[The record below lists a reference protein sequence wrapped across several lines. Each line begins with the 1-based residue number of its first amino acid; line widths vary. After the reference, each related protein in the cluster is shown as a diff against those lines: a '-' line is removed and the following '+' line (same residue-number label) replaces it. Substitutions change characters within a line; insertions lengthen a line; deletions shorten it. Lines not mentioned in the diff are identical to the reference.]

1 MKQMFGKSI
10 QMKCLTL
17 PLLVLVCTAAL
28 STGCKGRSHGSPDGY
43 NLERPQTAELGKV
56 LNEISGLSWDNENQA
71 LVAISDSKEKLFLIG
86 LKNKKLKD
94 LTGKVLPADADT
106 EDVIVTDSCYYVLSS
121 WGEIRK
127 IPLSAQDTSGMQS
140 FRIPLEG
147 KNDFE
152 AMYYDPTAK
161 GIVMLCKKC
170 ELDKGTGQVSAFRFD
185 ASSGRFDSSALFVL
199 NDKEVEAL
207 LKDADAKLNPSA
219 AAIHP
224 YNKRLYILS
233 SAGNLLVVTDTRG
246 KVVEAFQ
253 LNPDR
258 FPQSEGI
265 AFAPNGDMYISNEG
279 KYGKPTLLHFPYQ
292 MRQQNKDKKEK
303 Q

>member
-1 MKQMFGKSI
+1 MFEKSI
-10 QMKCLTL
+10 QMKC
-17 PLLVLVCTAAL
+17 PAPFVLVIVCTLAL
-28 STGCKGRSHGSPDGY
+28 LAGCKGRSHGSPDGY

-71 LVAISDSKEKLFLIG
+71 LVAISDSKEKIFLIG
-86 LKNKKLKD
+86 LKNKKLQD
-94 LTGKVLPADADT
+94 LTGKVIPPDADT

-127 IPLSAQDTSGMQS
+127 IPLGAKDTSGIQS
-140 FRIPLEG
+140 FRIGLPG

-152 AMYYDPTAK
+152 SMYYDPTSK
-161 GIVMLCKKC
+161 GIMLLCKKC
-170 ELDKGTGQVSAFRFD
+170 EVDKGSGHVSAFRFD
-185 ASSGRFDSSALFVL
+185 PATGRFDSTAAYAV
-199 NDKEVEAL
+199 NDKEMEAL
-207 LKDADAKLNPSA
+207 LKNADAKLDPSA

-292 MRQQNKDKKEK
+292 IKQQNKDKKEK